1 MSDDL
6 VSKMKAAADAAIQS
20 ATPAESNDGEAEAS
34 ADESLEAAP
43 EQDEAAAEEPTD
55 GEEPSEEVEAEA
67 EAAEPE
73 SADDE
78 DVADQILAVRQAAER
93 KVRSAESKVRELES
107 QLKRAGEYIEQS
119 KKQVVE
125 EIFKK
130 LRRAPARTF
139 QEFGFE
145 FQDLIDAGMRE
156 GQFSDG
162 PMNEID
168 ELRQEMRAIKE
179 DRERARQE
187 QEHQTSQ
194 RQMMEAKQSFL
205 GLVSKNAFPTL
216 YSMFEDSPGDLWN
229 EAIAIAESHSQRT
242 GQTPSDIQ
250 VVKYLEQ
257 KYAAKMKRL
266 GVAPAAAAAASA
278 APKKAMAK
286 TLSTKAAS
294 ETRTAGKPFGQ
305 LDADQQKAA
314 LLAAVKKATTQAAN

>member
-43 EQDEAAAEEPTD
+43 EQDETAAEEPTD

-67 EAAEPE
+67 AESEP
-73 SADDE
+73 ADDE

-179 DRERARQE
+179 ERERARQE

-229 EAIAIAESHSQRT
+229 EAIAIAESHSERT

-266 GVAPAAAAAASA
+266 GVAPASAASA

>member
-20 ATPAESNDGEAEAS
+20 ATPAESSDGEAEAS

-55 GEEPSEEVEAEA
+55 GEEPSEEVETET
-67 EAAEPE
+67 AEPE
-73 SADDE
+73 PADDD

-107 QLKRAGEYIEQS
+107 KLQRAGEYIEQS

-187 QEHQTSQ
+187 QEHQASQ

-229 EAIAIAESHSQRT
+229 EALAIAESHSERT

-266 GVAPAAAAAASA
+266 GVAPASAASA

>member
-20 ATPAESNDGEAEAS
+20 ATPENSNDGEAEA
-34 ADESLEAAP
+34 AVEETVEAAS
-43 EQDEAAAEEPTD
+43 EQDEAAV
-55 GEEPSEEVEAEA
+55 EEPSEGTEEDSEETEVEA
-67 EAAEPE
+67 AAPDE
-73 SADDE
+73 SDDDE
-78 DVADQILAVRQAAER
+78 DAADQILAVRQAAER
-93 KVRSAESKVRELES
+93 KVRSAEAKVRELEMKL
-107 QLKRAGEYIEQS
+107 QRAGEYVEQS
-119 KKQVVE
+119 KKQIVD

-179 DRERARQE
+179 ERERAREE
-187 QEHQTSQ
+187 QEHRAAQQ
-194 RQMMEAKQSFL
+194 QMASAKQSFL
-205 GLVSKNAFPTL
+205 GLVSKNDFPTL
-216 YSMFEDSPGDLWN
+216 YNMFQDSPGDLWN
-229 EAIAIAESHSQRT
+229 EALAIAESHAERT
-242 GQTPSDIQ
+242 GNPPSDIQ
-250 VVKYLEQ
+250 VVKHLEQ
-257 KYAAKMKRL
+257 KYAAKLKRL
-266 GVAPAAAAAASA
+266 GVASAPTAPA

-314 LLAAVKKATTQAAN
+314 LLAAVKKATSQAAN